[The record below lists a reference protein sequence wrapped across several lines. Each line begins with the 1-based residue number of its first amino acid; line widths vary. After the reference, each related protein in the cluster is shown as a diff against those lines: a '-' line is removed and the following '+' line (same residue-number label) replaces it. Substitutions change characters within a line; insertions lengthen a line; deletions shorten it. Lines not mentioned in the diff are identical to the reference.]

1 MSKQQTNN
9 KQQTVAESEATLQ
22 RFEAERNNVLDRKTL
37 LADRRREI
45 AFDALSGDKSATRL
59 LDGLHR
65 EAVELESRLVSV
77 GDAIAEAQRRL
88 AAARE
93 HEQKEANKQRALQ
106 VRQVLGELVE
116 GLGDCGK
123 ALDLFVV
130 GANKANDA
138 LDELHRFGCR
148 VPTRDVVR
156 VYGALAIHTAL
167 MQSALWSREIGRHL
181 APNERKDFRQLKV
194 QWHDMVER
202 NAVAP
207 YLDDDDGE
215 QINNEQINS
224 EQAKTEAA

>member
-1 MSKQQTNN
+1 
-9 KQQTVAESEATLQ
+9 
-22 RFEAERNNVLDRKTL
+22 
-37 LADRRREI
+37 
-45 AFDALSGDKSATRL
+45 
-59 LDGLHR
+59 
-65 EAVELESRLVSV
+65 
-77 GDAIAEAQRRL
+77 
-88 AAARE
+88 
-93 HEQKEANKQRALQ
+93 

-130 GANKANDA
+130 GANKAEAALDA
-138 LDELHRFGCR
+138 LHRLGTR
-148 VPTRDVVR
+148 TPTRDVVR

-181 APNERKDFRQLKV
+181 APNERKTFDELKV

-207 YLDDDDGE
+207 YLDDA
-215 QINNEQINS
+215 EQINS

>member
-1 MSKQQTNN
+1 MLA
-9 KQQTVAESEATLQ
+9 VY
-22 RFEAERNNVLDRKTL
+22 L
-37 LADRRREI
+37 LGVVVVWR
-45 AFDALSGDKSATRL
+45 
-59 LDGLHR
+59 DG
-65 EAVELESRLVSV
+65 
-77 GDAIAEAQRRL
+77 I
-88 AAARE
+88 
-93 HEQKEANKQRALQ
+93 
-106 VRQVLGELVE
+106 
-116 GLGDCGK
+116 

-181 APNERKDFRQLKV
+181 APNERKTFDELKV

-207 YLDDDDGE
+207 YLDDA
-215 QINNEQINS
+215 EQINS